1 MRVKLCIFDRLYYYA
16 HLLET
21 REIVFDGNEI
31 YIDKDGI
38 IKEFGSEGC
47 NVEINIDKRFVLDR
61 YEYCIEIILNKW
73 NDIEIYRGLYR
84 LGKEI
89 FINEIYSVII
99 RYIKVY

>member
-21 REIVFDGNEI
+21 REIVFKGNEI
-31 YIDKDGI
+31 YIDKEGI
-38 IKEFGSEGC
+38 IKEFGLEGC
-47 NVEINIDKRFVLDR
+47 NAEINIDKCFVLDR

-84 LGKEI
+84 LGKEV
-89 FINEIYSVII
+89 FINEIYDTIMRHI
-99 RYIKVY
+99 GVY